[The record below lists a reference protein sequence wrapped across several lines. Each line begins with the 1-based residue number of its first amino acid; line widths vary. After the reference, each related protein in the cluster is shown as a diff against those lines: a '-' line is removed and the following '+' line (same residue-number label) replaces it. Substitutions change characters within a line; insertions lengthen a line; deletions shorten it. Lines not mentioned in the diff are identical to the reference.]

1 MEFFFVDPGPL
12 IDHELELVAPGPR
25 HVEDLLASC
34 RHPLCAN
41 DRAASTTTRERVH
54 EFLKRAPGGHERADP
69 DRGTVPAYHFWMRLH
84 AQGGLAPQ
92 PPPVRI
98 AGGIG
103 LRIGQSRDLE
113 MYLGHV
119 GYNVYPPARGNHYA
133 ERACRLILP
142 IARHHG
148 MRALWITCNPDNYAS
163 RRTCERLG
171 CALVDTVAVPPG
183 HTLHQRGEL
192 EKCRYRLDL

>member
-1 MEFFFVDPGPL
+1 
-12 IDHELELVAPGPR
+12 
-25 HVEDLLASC
+25 
-34 RHPLCAN
+34 
-41 DRAASTTTRERVH
+41 
-54 EFLKRAPGGHERADP
+54 
-69 DRGTVPAYHFWMRLH
+69 MRLH
-84 AQGGLAPQ
+84 AREGIAPQ

-171 CALVDTVAVPPG
+171 CALVDTVAVPAG